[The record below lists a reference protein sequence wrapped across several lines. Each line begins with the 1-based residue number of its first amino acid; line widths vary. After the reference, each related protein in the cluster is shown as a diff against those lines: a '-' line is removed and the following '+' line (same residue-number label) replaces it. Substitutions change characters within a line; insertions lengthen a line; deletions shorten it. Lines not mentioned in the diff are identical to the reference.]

1 MLYLINTMTVLISG
15 EISMLQAMLNLKSR
29 LISRRPK
36 NIV

>member
-15 EISMLQAMLNLKSR
+15 EIYASNNAYLKSR